1 MKSLSQKN
9 IRNKLNEGRIIDISS
24 QTFFNIKKPIPILSR
39 YKIKG
44 INDKVIL
51 PKIKIIPK
59 KSNNFLS
66 IKNHFLKNKVRF
78 IPEINLDCL
87 FKDNNNHKTKL
98 KKNLSDFTSSIS
110 TLSTLPLSSRPFYFK
125 KNLSNINITNNN
137 IIEKK
142 KIVFNKKNFDNKYQL
157 QKYFLEKRL
166 EKENKIVKTAF
177 CDVINTDNLIKGE
190 FNQLKEN
197 INKEIFPYD
206 VDL

>member
-1 MKSLSQKN
+1 MKSLSQRN

-66 IKNHFLKNKVRF
+66 IKNHFLKNKLRF

-87 FKDNNNHKTKL
+87 FKDNNNHKTKVAICDDVSKISNEFL
-98 KKNLSDFTSSIS
+98 DSFIKKQI
-110 TLSTLPLSSRPFYFK
+110 
-125 KNLSNINITNNN
+125 
-137 IIEKK
+137 
-142 KIVFNKKNFDNKYQL
+142 
-157 QKYFLEKRL
+157 
-166 EKENKIVKTAF
+166 F
-177 CDVINTDNLIKGE
+177 CVCA
-190 FNQLKEN
+190 
-197 INKEIFPYD
+197 
-206 VDL
+206 V

>member
-1 MKSLSQKN
+1 M
-9 IRNKLNEGRIIDISS
+9 I
-24 QTFFNIKKPIPILSR
+24 FNRK
-39 YKIKG
+39 
-44 INDKVIL
+44 
-51 PKIKIIPK
+51 KIIW
-59 KSNNFLS
+59 F
-66 IKNHFLKNKVRF
+66 FRYY
-78 IPEINLDCL
+78 
-87 FKDNNNHKTKL
+87 
-98 KKNLSDFTSSIS
+98 
-110 TLSTLPLSSRPFYFK
+110 FYFK

-166 EKENKIVKTAF
+166 ERENKIVKTAF